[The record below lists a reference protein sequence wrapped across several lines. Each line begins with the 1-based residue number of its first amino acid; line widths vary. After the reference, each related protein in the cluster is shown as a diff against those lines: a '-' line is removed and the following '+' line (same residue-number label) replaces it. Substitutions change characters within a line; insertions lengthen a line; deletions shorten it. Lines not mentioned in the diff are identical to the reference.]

1 MVGGGGRVAASCRC
15 ATRPPGGRAIPTMAC
30 CDVMLRLM
38 LIANGW
44 RGTGNGMT
52 VMRTWMTW
60 CALVGAVV
68 AGAGIGSGTVA
79 RAEGTAPVEGVVELR
94 VFPTAVN
101 LLTNRDRQLIV
112 VQAVYSD
119 GLTRDVAGQSQWTLA
134 NAALV
139 KRDGNTLYAMAD
151 GTCRSRWRRR
161 RKDGRSASSWT

>member
-1 MVGGGGRVAASCRC
+1 MLMQS
-15 ATRPPGGRAIPTMAC
+15 RA
-30 CDVMLRLM
+30 V
-38 LIANGW
+38 
-44 RGTGNGMT
+44 TGNGMT

-68 AGAGIGSGTVA
+68 CGAGIGSGTVA

-151 GTCRSRWRRR
+151 GATELKIEVMMPRQCTTAKPRIGPEPKISNAIPAIKVSRRST
-161 RKDGRSASSWT
+161 GRP